1 MTIYRRAGIFAAFAL
16 LVAAIAALCAAPA
29 FADARTVD
37 HGGSYFGSVVVEP
50 GQTVDGD
57 LNVLGGDATIEGTVD
72 GDVNVVGGSV
82 IARPGSTI
90 TGHVNQLGGDVASS
104 IVPWAP
110 SDMEPHN
117 AFGSDFRILW
127 RIAWDVVVLLVF
139 LIFPVRTRMAL
150 GRLEQHP
157 GLSVAVGLAGWV
169 AVIPLA
175 IMLAVTVILIPLIP
189 VQFVALVV
197 AIFIGKAAL
206 ALLVG
211 RRLFEMLS
219 PATTPSPLGALV
231 LGLALLTAAEL
242 VPVLGILVT
251 ILVALVGV
259 GAVMLTFVAEQG
271 PPGPLGSGKNPWWT
285 IPRAPVSGPPM
296 PTG

>member
-1 MTIYRRAGIFAAFAL
+1 MTINRRAGFVAALAL
-16 LVAAIAALCAAPA
+16 LVAAIAFLNSAPA
-29 FADARTVD
+29 FADARAID

-57 LNVLGGDATIEGTVD
+57 LNVVGGDATIEGTVD

-82 IARPGSTI
+82 IARPGSEI

-110 SDMEPHN
+110 SDVQPRN

-127 RIAWDVVVLLVF
+127 RIAWDVIVLLVF
-139 LIFPVRTRMAL
+139 LIFPLRTRMAL
-150 GRLEQHP
+150 GRLEAHP

-175 IMLAVTVILIPLIP
+175 IMLAVTIVLIPLIP

-242 VPVLGILVT
+242 VPVLGGLVT
-251 ILVALVGV
+251 VLVALVGL
-259 GAVMLTFVAEQG
+259 GAVLLTFVADQG
-271 PPGPLGSGKNPWWT
+271 PLGPLGSGKNPGWS
-285 IPRAPVSGPPM
+285 IPHPPISGPPM